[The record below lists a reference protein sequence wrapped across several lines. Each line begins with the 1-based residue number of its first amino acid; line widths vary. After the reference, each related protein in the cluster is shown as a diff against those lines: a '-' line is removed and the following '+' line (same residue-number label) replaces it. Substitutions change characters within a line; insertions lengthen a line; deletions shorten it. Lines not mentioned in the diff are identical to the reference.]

1 MSESTDP
8 YAMTR
13 TESFVADIVRTY
25 AWWLNSCHK
34 LNGLRRKLDNESD
47 PVAREH
53 IELAI
58 IEADHLQQRLKSRL
72 T

>member
-1 MSESTDP
+1 M
-8 YAMTR
+8 
-13 TESFVADIVRTY
+13 ADIVRTY